1 MDRISP
7 QRGGKVSREKEHSR
21 MSAIFSKKFDTTLRL
36 ALAGVVLVLA
46 GAGGVAAYLLHPKQ
60 VDTGYTPEQP
70 VPYSHKLH
78 AGNLGMDC
86 YYCHSTVEKSSFAA
100 VPATE
105 TCMNCH
111 HRVREKSPKLQV
123 VRESYSTGQPIP
135 WVKVHRLPDYVYF
148 NHQAHVTS
156 GVSCVSC
163 HGRVDQM
170 VEVKQVQPLSMAWC
184 LDCHRNPA
192 QNIRPVEFVTK
203 LDWTPEGDPVELGL
217 KIIQAKGIK
226 PPIHCSG
233 CHR

>member
-1 MDRISP
+1 
-7 QRGGKVSREKEHSR
+7 
-21 MSAIFSKKFDTTLRL
+21 MSAIFSKQFDTKLRL
-36 ALAGVVLVLA
+36 AAVAILLALGATGAVVGYLV
-46 GAGGVAAYLLHPKQ
+46 HPKQ
-60 VDTGYTPEQP
+60 LETGYTPAQP

-86 YYCHSTVEKSSFAA
+86 LYCHYTVDKSNYAA
-100 VPATE
+100 VPMTE

-111 HRVREKSPKLQV
+111 VRVKEKSPKLQI
-123 VRESYSTGQPIP
+123 VRDSYATGQPVP

-148 NHQAHVTS
+148 NHQAHVGV

-170 VEVKQVQPLSMAWC
+170 VEVRQVQPLTMAWC

-192 QNIRPVEFVTK
+192 PNIRPVEYVTK
-203 LDWTPEGDPVELGL
+203 LDWKPEGNPAELGAKL
-217 KIIQAKGIK
+217 IQAKNIK
-226 PPIHCSG
+226 PPENCSA

>member
-1 MDRISP
+1 M
-7 QRGGKVSREKEHSR
+7 
-21 MSAIFSKKFDTTLRL
+21 ALIFPKSIDLYVKI
-36 ALAGVVLVLA
+36 AGPLVLL
-46 GAGGVAAYLLHPKQ
+46 GLVGGVGMYAYFSHPE
-60 VDTGYTPEQP
+60 VIDTGYTPVQP

-86 YYCHSTVEKSSFAA
+86 YYCHSTVMKSGYAA
-100 VPATE
+100 VPASE

-111 HRVREKSPKLQV
+111 QKVKTNSPLLQPVRD
-123 VRESYSTGQPIP
+123 SYAKGQAVE
-135 WVKVHRLPDYVYF
+135 WVKVHKLPDYVYF

-170 VEVKQVQPLSMAWC
+170 IEVKQVEPLSMSWC

-192 QNIRPVEFVTK
+192 PNLRPVDLVTK
-203 LDWTPEGDPVELGL
+203 LDWQPDRDPAEIGRE
-217 KIIQAKGIK
+217 IIAQKQIN
-226 PPIHCSG
+226 PPTNCSG